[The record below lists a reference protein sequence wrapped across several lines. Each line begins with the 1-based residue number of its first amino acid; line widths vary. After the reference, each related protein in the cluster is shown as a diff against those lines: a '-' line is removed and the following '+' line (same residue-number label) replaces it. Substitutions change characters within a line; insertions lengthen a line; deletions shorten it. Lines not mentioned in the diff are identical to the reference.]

1 MRRLVVLVAAIV
13 LVDTMFYGAITPL
26 LPYYSHHFDLSKSSA
41 GLLAAA
47 YAGRHAARRNP
58 ERLARG
64 THRRAA
70 RRWWWASR

>member
-41 GLLAAA
+41 GLLAAS
-47 YAGRHAARRNP
+47 YAAGTLLAAQSRAAGSRHASAC
-58 ERLARG
+58 
-64 THRRAA
+64 A